1 MSNLSVGGIGAGG
14 AFAFYE
20 TLPGGAGAGPSRH
33 ALAAIQTHMTNTAN
47 TPIEELERRYPV
59 RVRELTVRRGSGGAG
74 RRRGGDGL
82 CKVVTA
88 LAPLQVTF
96 LGERHRRGP
105 PGTAGGGA
113 GAAGALWL
121 QRGRTRRRLPSKCT
135 LAVAPGDEVTVLT
148 PGGGG
153 CGRP

>member
-1 MSNLSVGGIGAGG
+1 
-14 AFAFYE
+14 
-20 TLPGGAGAGPSRH
+20 
-33 ALAAIQTHMTNTAN
+33 MTNTAN